1 MPNRNVHQIHEYK
14 KRQLHIP
21 THRALHCLLDQT
33 IDLIASAAEL
43 ILGHIS
49 ENRVPAKFTNFTAGV
64 GKLFCT
70 ADRFQP
76 SIILRTGAQ

>member
-43 ILGHIS
+43 ILGQYQRKPGPRKIY
-49 ENRVPAKFTNFTAGV
+49 
-64 GKLFCT
+64 KLYCRGRQTFLHCGPVS
-70 ADRFQP
+70 A
-76 SIILRTGAQ
+76 